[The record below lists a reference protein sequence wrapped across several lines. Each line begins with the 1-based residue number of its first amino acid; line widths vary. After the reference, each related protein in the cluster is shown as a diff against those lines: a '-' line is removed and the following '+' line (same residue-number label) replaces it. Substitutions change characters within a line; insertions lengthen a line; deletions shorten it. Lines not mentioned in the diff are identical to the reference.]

1 VESNELAEIRAE
13 ALARIVRS
21 ERWFKAAFFGG
32 AIFELAFLAA
42 LLLTADL
49 SNRLDRLV
57 LIGAVGSYSLVL
69 LGLVAVAAY
78 LNRSVLR
85 VLQAIEAGGGVM
97 GTPRTGRSFPEE
109 PLAHGHPDRVV
120 SHP

>member
-1 VESNELAEIRAE
+1 MESNKLAEIRAE
-13 ALARIVRS
+13 ALGRIARS
-21 ERWFKAAFFGG
+21 ERWFKVAFFGG

-49 SNRLDRLV
+49 SSRLDRLV
-57 LIGAVGSYSLVL
+57 VIGAVGSYSLVL

-85 VLQAIEAGGGVM
+85 VLQAIEVRA
-97 GTPRTGRSFPEE
+97 E
-109 PLAHGHPDRVV
+109 
-120 SHP
+120 

>member
-1 VESNELAEIRAE
+1 MESNKLAEIRAD
-13 ALARIVRS
+13 ALTRIARS

-49 SNRLDRLV
+49 TSRLDRLV
-57 LIGAVGSYSLVL
+57 VIGVVGSYSLVL

-78 LNRSVLR
+78 VNRSVLR
-85 VLQAIEAGGGVM
+85 VLQAIEVRA
-97 GTPRTGRSFPEE
+97 E
-109 PLAHGHPDRVV
+109 
-120 SHP
+120 

>member
-1 VESNELAEIRAE
+1 MEPNRLAEIRAQ

-21 ERWFKAAFFGG
+21 ERWFKAAFFGA

-42 LLLTADL
+42 LLLTADF
-49 SNRLDRLV
+49 SSRLDRLV
-57 LIGAVGSYSLVL
+57 VIGAVGSYSLVL

-85 VLQAIEAGGGVM
+85 VLQAIEVGA
-97 GTPRTGRSFPEE
+97 
-109 PLAHGHPDRVV
+109 A
-120 SHP
+120 

>member
-1 VESNELAEIRAE
+1 VESNTLAEIRAD

-49 SNRLDRLV
+49 SSRLDRLV
-57 LIGAVGSYSLVL
+57 VIGAIGSYTLVL

-78 LNRSVLR
+78 VNRSVLR
-85 VLQAIEAGGGVM
+85 VLQAIEH
-97 GTPRTGRSFPEE
+97 RTE
-109 PLAHGHPDRVV
+109 
-120 SHP
+120 